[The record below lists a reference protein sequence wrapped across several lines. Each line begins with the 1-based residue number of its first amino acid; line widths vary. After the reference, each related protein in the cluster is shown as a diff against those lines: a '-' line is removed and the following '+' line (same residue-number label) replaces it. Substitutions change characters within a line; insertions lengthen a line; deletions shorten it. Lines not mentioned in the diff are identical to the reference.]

1 MRKDE
6 EFIQDYS
13 KKSNVLL
20 IGKYGNKLR
29 IDWEEV
35 MFKKYEFPT

>member
-6 EFIQDYS
+6 DFLEDYS

-20 IGKYGNKLR
+20 IGKHGNRLK
-29 IDWEEV
+29 IDWE
-35 MFKKYEFPT
+35 